1 MIRFLYALVLV
12 LFVTVNAMAQ
22 TVIPLYTGAI
32 PGAKPA
38 PANFKEIADQG
49 ADGILRVSK
58 VTEPTLT
65 AYLPAKDKATG
76 TAVIICPG
84 GGYGILAINH
94 EGYAIAEEF
103 TKLGI
108 AAFVLKYRLPND
120 ETMLERAY
128 GPLQDVQ
135 QAMYILRK
143 NALKWNLK
151 TDQIGVMGFSAGGHL
166 AASFSVHYD
175 DVKIEK
181 KDIHLRPDFSI
192 LIYPVISLLESPH
205 IGSGKNL
212 LGAAATQEQLTYFS
226 SERNVDQQTPPAFLV
241 HAMDDTAVPVQN
253 SIIYGQA
260 LNKYKIPAELHL
272 YQAGGHG
279 FGLNNKTT
287 SDQWFERLK
296 NWLKANKL
304 INQ

>member
-120 ETMLERAY
+120 ETMVERAY

-143 NALKWNLK
+143 NASKWNLK
-151 TDQIGVMGFSAGGHL
+151 TNQIGVMGFSAGGHL

-181 KDIHLRPDFSI
+181 KDINLRPDFSI

-205 IGSGKNL
+205 AGSGKNL
-212 LGAAATQEQLTYFS
+212 LGAAATPEQLSYFS
-226 SERNVDQQTPPAFLV
+226 SERNVNQQTPPAFLV
-241 HAMDDTAVPVQN
+241 HAMDDPAVPVQN

-304 INQ
+304 IN

>member
-1 MIRFLYALVLV
+1 MNRFFYALSLV
-12 LFVTVNAMAQ
+12 FFVTGHAMSQ

-32 PGAKPA
+32 PGAKPI

-49 ADGILRVSK
+49 ADGVLRVSK
-58 VTEPTLT
+58 VTAPTLT

-84 GGYGILAINH
+84 GGYGILAMSH

-103 TKLGI
+103 NKLGI
-108 AAFVLKYRLPND
+108 AAFVLKYRLPNE
-120 ETMLERAY
+120 ETMVERAY

-143 NALKWNLK
+143 NASKWGIK
-151 TDQIGVMGFSAGGHL
+151 TDKIGVMGFSAGGHL
-166 AASFSVHYD
+166 ASSFSVHYN

-181 KDIHLRPDFSI
+181 KDVNLRPDFSI

-205 IGSGKNL
+205 VGSGKNL
-212 LGAAATQEQLTYFS
+212 LGAAATSEQLTYFS

-241 HAMDDTAVPVQN
+241 HAMDDPAVPVQN

-296 NWLKANKL
+296 SWLKVNKL
-304 INQ
+304 INN